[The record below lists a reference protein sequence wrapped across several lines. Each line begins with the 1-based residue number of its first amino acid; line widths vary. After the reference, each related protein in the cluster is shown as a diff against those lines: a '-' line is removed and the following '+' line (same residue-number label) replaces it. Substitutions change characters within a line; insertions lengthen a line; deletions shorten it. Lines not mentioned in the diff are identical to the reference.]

1 MMNDIAVIIYFVG
14 TSFFIIPAQCADAST
29 LSQIVSSNFETA
41 NFNRSTPPT
50 QPSEPSKIVSQRQGG
65 NNVSTPTNSSL
76 STTDVFALY
85 SNSDQKVFTSIS
97 PTEKLQN
104 NATDNYTQTSMPAKS
119 NTPTMLP
126 ISPSRPA
133 VTPLLGATAES
144 TKETNSVA
152 GQGKALKSGAVVA
165 IIIVVVVMIII
176 IIIVVLAIFNKKGKM
191 ATYYTDSNHE
201 SAVPMNQ
208 VGTET
213 PKE

>member
-50 QPSEPSKIVSQRQGG
+50 QPSEPSKI
-65 NNVSTPTNSSL
+65 
-76 STTDVFALY
+76 
-85 SNSDQKVFTSIS
+85 
-97 PTEKLQN
+97 LQN